1 MHLPRRR
8 LPGGLVFVNSGF
20 GSVYA
25 VVGNLALALGPDE
38 RPAVT
43 AVGWLAL
50 TQGSTYDGFMS
61 RDLREDRLVKQNP
74 IEIVRP
80 TAASLG
86 RLHSPV
92 ASRLAAVLLVIGLAW
107 GVQATAPAPVGASQ
121 VASPQNPEFL
131 KAADEVLQQMSVILH
146 LPIKQP
152 LKKSLRSKQE
162 IRAYLIQAD
171 KEDKDDAQRYADAKS
186 LEAFGLI
193 PKNFPLDS
201 FMLDVLTEQ
210 VAGLY
215 DPKAK
220 EFYIADWIPADEQRD
235 VMSHELTHALEDQSF
250 DVDPWIKAARPNDA
264 AELAR
269 DSVSEGTALAA
280 MLDYSL
286 RDQHL
291 SIREFGDVTALI
303 RPGAI
308 EEMDKDSNL
317 AKAPIVIRDSL
328 LFPYL
333 AGTAF
338 SQQFLKAHTGWE
350 DLHLLFEHPPV
361 STQQI
366 IHPDFYLKGVGP
378 AKVILPKLKT
388 LVPEGWK
395 PLEENVMGEF
405 GVEEI
410 LKQFLD
416 PARAAQ
422 LAPSWDGDRYAL
434 FEDAKTKDTRLVFL
448 LALETTDD
456 AARFFGQYS
465 EALEMKYSSRTQLYR
480 RPNFFQFQTDIGG
493 VFLRCVDLQ
502 CITVEGATRQTFDA
516 INRSI
521 GWPPAPGP
529 VEVNPSVAQIPN
541 TVVHPAR

>member
-1 MHLPRRR
+1 MLE
-8 LPGGLVFVNSGF
+8 NF
-20 GSVYA
+20 GSGVIYGIG
-25 VVGNLALALGPDE
+25 GNFLLAPGADE
-38 RPAVT
+38 ASVHFGIRPKRWAGRYRVRS
-43 AVGWLAL
+43 LAL
-50 TQGSTYDGFMS
+50 THASTYDGLVS
-61 RDLREDRLVKQNP
+61 RGLRRDPLVKQSAN
-74 IEIVRP
+74 EIRRP
-80 TAASLG
+80 SSASLG
-86 RLHSPV
+86 SLVSVV
-92 ASRLAAVLLVIGLAW
+92 APRLAGVLVIIGLGWA
-107 GVQATAPAPVGASQ
+107 VQATAPASAHALQ

-220 EFYIADWIPADEQRD
+220 EFYIADWIPSDEQRD

-250 DVDPWIKAARPNDA
+250 DVDPWIKAARPNDD

-291 SIREFGDVTALI
+291 SVREIGDVTALI

-317 AKAPIVIRDSL
+317 AKAPLVIRDSL

-333 AGTAF
+333 AGTSF

-350 DLHLLFEHPPV
+350 DLHLLFERPPV

-366 IHPDFYLKGVGP
+366 MHPDFYLKNVGP
-378 AKVILPKLKT
+378 AKVSLPKLKT
-388 LVPEGWK
+388 LVPADWK

-405 GVEEI
+405 GLEEI
-410 LKQFLD
+410 LKQLLD

-422 LAPSWDGDRYAL
+422 LAPAWDGDRYAL
-434 FEDAKTKDTRLVFL
+434 FEDAKTKDARLVFL
-448 LALETTDD
+448 LALETTED

-480 RPNFFQFQTDIGG
+480 RPNFFQFQTDTGG

-502 CITVEGATRQTFDA
+502 CVTVEGATRQTFDA
-516 INRSI
+516 INRAI
-521 GWPPAPGP
+521 GWPPAPAP
-529 VEVNPSVAQIPN
+529 VEVAPSVAQIQG
-541 TVVHPAR
+541 TAVQPAR